1 MSKARACSDGRTHTP
16 VHGVDEPWRVVR
28 VDLGALL
35 SHSLSRRGCH
45 LFRCSSPHPLRQAT
59 WTDTRKTRSP
69 THTQSD
75 RASRREAPTRV
86 PTADEGRR
94 MPTQRRSETGARE
107 MHESGVPAP
116 PQVSHP
122 AAWGLEGPVR
132 KKETMHHAP
141 KQTVLVRFGFL
152 LVPDRVDSA
161 GYRVSFPKVWVPAR
175 FCLPIV

>member
-1 MSKARACSDGRTHTP
+1 M
-16 VHGVDEPWRVVR
+16 
-28 VDLGALL
+28 
-35 SHSLSRRGCH
+35 
-45 LFRCSSPHPLRQAT
+45 
-59 WTDTRKTRSP
+59 
-69 THTQSD
+69 
-75 RASRREAPTRV
+75 

-132 KKETMHHAP
+132 KKESMHAP
-141 KQTVLVRFGFL
+141 NQTGGFGFL